1 MSLSSVA
8 RGETWFSDGWIH
20 CAIALGLYPAFCLC
34 AFAAWRQGRA
44 GYPCLYCAAL
54 LYTPLAVLC
63 RALILSSRPMA
74 IMLLWVAVQ
83 EGMRARGLPWWQSA
97 VAAPMLTVA
106 VDCAIHAIGLV
117 GFSSAQMD
125 SVVNAVMLV
134 TAFVMTLGM
143 LWFVRLRLDGTDPA
157 RPGYLA
163 GAIDVSV
170 VIAALADEHG
180 LSEREGEVLGLL
192 YRGNTQK
199 RIAERLF
206 LSVNSVQTYAKSLYR
221 KLGVHSRQELID
233 MVNEAADKGDRA
245 R

>member
-1 MSLSSVA
+1 M
-8 RGETWFSDGWIH
+8 
-20 CAIALGLYPAFCLC
+20 
-34 AFAAWRQGRA
+34 
-44 GYPCLYCAAL
+44 
-54 LYTPLAVLC
+54 
-63 RALILSSRPMA
+63 
-74 IMLLWVAVQ
+74 
-83 EGMRARGLPWWQSA
+83 
-97 VAAPMLTVA
+97 
-106 VDCAIHAIGLV
+106 
-117 GFSSAQMD
+117 
-125 SVVNAVMLV
+125 
-134 TAFVMTLGM
+134 
-143 LWFVRLRLDGTDPA
+143 
-157 RPGYLA
+157 
-163 GAIDVSV
+163 SV